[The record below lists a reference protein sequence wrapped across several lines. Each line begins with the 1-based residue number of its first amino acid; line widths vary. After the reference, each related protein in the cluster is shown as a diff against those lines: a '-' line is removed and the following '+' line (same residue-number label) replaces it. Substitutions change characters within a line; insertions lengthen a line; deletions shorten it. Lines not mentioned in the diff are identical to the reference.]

1 MDDVAGLIR
10 NGQLDKVEHQ
20 LNQDRGAAESS
31 ARWQYHWGLLQEAR
45 GEHQAAID
53 AFSKARE
60 LDANHID
67 ATFRLAYNLDLHG
80 DEETAIELYIALTE
94 RSPAHVNALLNLA
107 VLYEDH
113 GDYEAA
119 LECVDRVLDE
129 HPNHKRAA
137 MFAQDI
143 KSSMSM
149 QFDESYER
157 NLAKQNALL
166 DTPVA
171 DFELSVRSRNC
182 LKKMN
187 IHTLGDLLRI
197 TEPELLSYKNF
208 GETSLCEIKAMLKQ
222 KTLRLGQLA
231 DDSRRTSQASL
242 AARRI
247 APDAPAELL
256 NKPLSE
262 IEFSGRSRKCLQRLN
277 LMSVGDL
284 IQKTEAELLSTK
296 NFGQTS
302 LTEIK
307 QRLEDLGLSLR
318 SA

>member
-10 NGQLDKVEHQ
+10 NGQLDEAENQ
-20 LNQDRGAAESS
+20 LTQDRGAAETG
-31 ARWQYHWGLLQEAR
+31 AQWHYHWGRLQEAR

-53 AFSKARE
+53 AFAKARE
-60 LDANHID
+60 LDADHVD

-80 DEETAIELYIALTE
+80 DEETAIDLYLALTD
-94 RSPAHVNALLNLA
+94 RSPTHVNALLNLA
-107 VLYEDH
+107 VLHEDH
-113 GDYEAA
+113 GEYEDA
-119 LECVDRVLDE
+119 LECIERVLNE
-129 HPNHKRAA
+129 HPNHRRAR
-137 MFAQDI
+137 MFIQDI

-149 QFDESYER
+149 QFDESHER

-197 TEPELLSYKNF
+197 TEPELLNYKNF
-208 GETSLCEIKAMLKQ
+208 GETSLNEIKAMLKQ

-231 DDSRRTSQASL
+231 DDSRRTNQASL

-256 NKPLSE
+256 SKPLSE

-277 LMSVGDL
+277 LMSIGDL
-284 IQKTEAELLSTK
+284 IQKTEAEMLSTK

>member
-1 MDDVAGLIR
+1 MD
-10 NGQLDKVEHQ
+10 
-20 LNQDRGAAESS
+20 
-31 ARWQYHWGLLQEAR
+31 
-45 GEHQAAID
+45 
-53 AFSKARE
+53 
-60 LDANHID
+60 
-67 ATFRLAYNLDLHG
+67 
-80 DEETAIELYIALTE
+80 LYASLTD

-113 GDYEAA
+113 SEYEEA
-119 LECVDRVLDE
+119 LACVERVIE
-129 HPNHKRAA
+129 EYPNHKRAK
-137 MFAQDI
+137 MFLLDI
-143 KSSMSM
+143 QSSMSM
-149 QFDESYER
+149 AFDESQER
-157 NLAKQNALL
+157 SLAKQNALL
-166 DTPVA
+166 DTPVS

-187 IHTLGDLLRI
+187 INTLGDLLRI
-197 TEPELLSYKNF
+197 TEAELLSYKNF
-208 GETSLCEIKAMLKQ
+208 GETSLNEIKAMLKQ

-231 DDSRRTSQASL
+231 EEGRRSDQASL

-247 APDAPAELL
+247 APDAPTEIL

-277 LMSVGDL
+277 LMTVGDL
-284 IQKTEAELLSTK
+284 IQKTEPELLSTK

-318 SA
+318 TA

>member
-10 NGQLDKVEHQ
+10 NGQLDEAENQ
-20 LNQDRGAAESS
+20 LNQDRAAASSS
-31 ARWQYHWGLLQEAR
+31 AQWHYLWGLLQEAQ

-53 AFSKARE
+53 AFSKAIE
-60 LDANHID
+60 LDAYHVD

-80 DEETAIELYIALTE
+80 DEETAIELYTILTD
-94 RSPAHVNALLNLA
+94 RVPTHVNALLNLT
-107 VLYEDH
+107 VLHEDLGEYE
-113 GDYEAA
+113 EAF
-119 LECVDRVLDE
+119 ECVQRVLDE
-129 HPNHKRAA
+129 HPNHKRAG

-157 NLAKQNALL
+157 NAAKQNALL
-166 DTPVA
+166 DTPVS

-187 IHTLGDLLRI
+187 INTLGDLLRI
-197 TEPELLSYKNF
+197 TEPELLNYKNF
-208 GETSLCEIKAMLKQ
+208 GETSLTEIKAMLKL

-231 DDSRRTSQASL
+231 EDGRRSDQASL

-247 APDAPAELL
+247 APDAPDELL
-256 NKPLSE
+256 NRPLSE

-277 LMSVGDL
+277 LMTVGDL
-284 IQKTEAELLSTK
+284 IQKTESELLSTK

-302 LTEIK
+302 LIEIK
-307 QRLEDLGLSLR
+307 QRLEDLELSLR

>member
-1 MDDVAGLIR
+1 MDDFAGLIR
-10 NGQLDKVEHQ
+10 NGQLDEAENQ
-20 LNQDRGAAESS
+20 LDQDRAVASSS
-31 ARWQYHWGLLQEAR
+31 APWHYHWGMLQEAR

-53 AFSKARE
+53 AFSKAIE
-60 LDANHID
+60 LDAHHVD
-67 ATFRLAYNLDLHG
+67 ATFRLAYSLDLYG
-80 DEETAIELYIALTE
+80 DEETAIDLYLALTD
-94 RSPAHVNALLNLA
+94 RVPTHVNALLNLT

-113 GDYEAA
+113 GEYEEA
-119 LECVDRVLDE
+119 LECVQRVLDE
-129 HPNHKRAA
+129 YPNHKRAA

-149 QFDESYER
+149 QFDEGYER
-157 NLAKQNALL
+157 NVAKQNALL

-187 IHTLGDLLRI
+187 INTLGDLLRI

-208 GETSLCEIKAMLKQ
+208 GDTSLTEIKAMLKL
-222 KTLRLGQLA
+222 KTLHLGQLA
-231 DDSRRTSQASL
+231 EDSRRNDQASL

-256 NKPLSE
+256 NRPLSE

-277 LMSVGDL
+277 LMTVGDL
-284 IQKTEAELLSTK
+284 IQKTESELLSTK

-302 LTEIK
+302 LIEIK
-307 QRLEDLGLSLR
+307 QRLEDLELSLR

>member
-10 NGQLDKVEHQ
+10 NGQLDEAENQ
-20 LNQDRGAAESS
+20 LNQDRAAASSS
-31 ARWQYHWGLLQEAR
+31 AQWHYHWGLLQETR

-53 AFSKARE
+53 AFSKAVE
-60 LDANHID
+60 LDAHHVD

-80 DEETAIELYIALTE
+80 DEEAAIELYTILTD
-94 RSPAHVNALLNLA
+94 RVPTHVNALLNLT
-107 VLYEDH
+107 VLHEDLGEYE
-113 GDYEAA
+113 EAF
-119 LECVDRVLDE
+119 ECVQRVLDE

-157 NLAKQNALL
+157 NAAKQNALL
-166 DTPVA
+166 DTPVS

-187 IHTLGDLLRI
+187 INTLGDLLRI
-197 TEPELLSYKNF
+197 SEPELLNYKNF
-208 GETSLCEIKAMLKQ
+208 GETSLTEIKAMLKQ

-231 DDSRRTSQASL
+231 EDSRRSDQASL

-247 APDAPAELL
+247 APDAPDELL
-256 NKPLSE
+256 NRPLSE

-277 LMSVGDL
+277 LMTVGDL
-284 IQKTEAELLSTK
+284 IQKTESELLSTK

-302 LTEIK
+302 LIEIK
-307 QRLEDLGLSLR
+307 QRLEDLELSLR